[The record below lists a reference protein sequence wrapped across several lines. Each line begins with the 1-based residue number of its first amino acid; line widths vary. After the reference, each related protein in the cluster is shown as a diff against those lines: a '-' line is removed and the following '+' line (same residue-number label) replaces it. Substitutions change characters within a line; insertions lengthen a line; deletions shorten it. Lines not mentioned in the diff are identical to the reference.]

1 MSGSNVIEQPSGF
14 TRREVIELMHK
25 LDLPCRVE
33 AVEKIMYLAQRRA
46 LASINANE
54 ETNKEQAT

>member
-54 ETNKEQAT
+54 ETN

>member
-1 MSGSNVIEQPSGF
+1 MSGSNVIEQPAGF
-14 TRREVIELMHK
+14 TRREVIDLMHK

-46 LASINANE
+46 LAAQNVDE
-54 ETNKEQAT
+54 NKEKEHG

>member
-14 TRREVIELMHK
+14 TRREVIDLMHK

-46 LASINANE
+46 LAANNLNDKQE
-54 ETNKEQAT
+54 KSE